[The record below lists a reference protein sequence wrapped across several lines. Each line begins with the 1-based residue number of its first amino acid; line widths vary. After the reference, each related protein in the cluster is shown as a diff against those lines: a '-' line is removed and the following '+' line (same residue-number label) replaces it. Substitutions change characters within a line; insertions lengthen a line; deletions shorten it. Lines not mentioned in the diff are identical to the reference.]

1 MTQLLATIVCVAG
14 ILWLFVADRDASA
27 PVSRALWIP
36 TVWLLIIGSR
46 GVSTWLQLNAS
57 VSLAQQYTEGSPL
70 DAGVFGALIVAG
82 LLVLNHRSSQVRR
95 FLRSNVPI
103 LIFLA
108 YCALSIVWS
117 ETPFI
122 ALKRWSKSIG
132 DLVMV
137 MVVLTDQHPMAAT
150 KRLFARG
157 AFLLLPI
164 SVLFIVCYPSIGSAY
179 SPEDMMVL
187 YLGVTSTKNMLGMI
201 SMIFGLASLWS
212 FMGVLENRGMPHRAR
227 HLFVHALMIGT
238 AIWLIVKADSMTSLS
253 CLFLAGTVLVL
264 SSQRWVIRWPKSVHA
279 IVSSAIALP
288 VGALFI
294 STMGTLVQSLGRNST
309 LTGRT
314 AIWRAVLLQHTNP
327 VIGTGF
333 ESFWMGNRLQTV
345 WNLSVHGI
353 QEAHNGY
360 LELYLNL
367 GFVGLCLL
375 GVLIVTGY
383 RRAITSFRRNPDE
396 GRIRLAILTAALIF
410 SLTEAGFRMLSPIW
424 LAFLLAI
431 SNTHSGSQDSERA
444 IPQEPSRAN
453 APQPKQVRILQ

>member
-1 MTQLLATIVCVAG
+1 MTQLFATIVCIAG
-14 ILWLFVADRDASA
+14 ILWLFVADRDASVQ
-27 PVSRALWIP
+27 VSKALWIP

-70 DAGVFGALIVAG
+70 DAAVYGALIVGGA
-82 LLVLNHRSSQVRR
+82 LVLNHRSSQVRN

-122 ALKRWSKSIG
+122 AMKRWSKSIG
-132 DLVMV
+132 DLVMI
-137 MVVLTDQHPMAAT
+137 MVVLTDAHPLPAI

-157 AFLLLPI
+157 AFLLLPL
-164 SVLFIVCYPSIGSAY
+164 SVLFIKCFPNMGSAY
-179 SPEDMMVL
+179 SPEDMTVL

-201 SMIFGLASLWS
+201 SMIFGLVSLWS
-212 FMGVLENRGMPHRAR
+212 FMGAFEDRKMPHRLR

-238 AIWLIVKADSMTSLS
+238 ALWLIVKADSMTSLS

-264 SSQRWVIRWPKSVHA
+264 SSQRWVVRWPKSLHA
-279 IVSSAIALP
+279 IVWSAIALP

-294 STMGTLVQSLGRNST
+294 STMGTLVHSLGRNST

-327 VIGTGF
+327 LVGTGF
-333 ESFWMGNRLQTV
+333 ESFWIGSRLQTV

-367 GFVGLCLL
+367 GLVGLCLL

-383 RRAITSFRRNPDE
+383 RRAIVSFRRDPDE
-396 GRIRLAILTAALIF
+396 GRIRLAFLTAALIF

-424 LAFLLAI
+424 LVFLLAI
-431 SNTHSGSQDSERA
+431 SDMHSGSQAKEHANSR
-444 IPQEPSRAN
+444 EPSWAR

>member
-1 MTQLLATIVCVAG
+1 MTQLLGTIVCIAG
-14 ILWLFVADRDASA
+14 ILWLFVADRDANA
-27 PVSRALWIP
+27 PVSKALWIP

-70 DAGVFGALIVAG
+70 DAAVFGALIVAG

-137 MVVLTDQHPMAAT
+137 MVVLTDQYPLAAI

-157 AFLLLPI
+157 AFLLLPL
-164 SVLFIVCYPSIGSAY
+164 SVLFIMCYPSMGSAY
-179 SPEDMMVL
+179 SPEDMTVL

-212 FMGVLENRGMPHRAR
+212 FMGVLEDRKMPHRAR

-253 CLFLAGTVLVL
+253 CLFLAGSVLVL
-264 SSQRWVIRWPKSVHA
+264 SSQRWVIRWPNSVHA
-279 IVSSAIALP
+279 IVWAAVALP

-314 AIWRAVLLQHTNP
+314 AIWRAVLVQHTNP

-333 ESFWMGNRLQTV
+333 ESFWMGSRLQTV

-367 GFVGLCLL
+367 GLVGVFLL

-383 RRAITSFRRNPDE
+383 RRATASFRRNPDE
-396 GRIRLAILTAALIF
+396 GRIRLAFLTAALIF

-431 SNTHSGSQDSERA
+431 SDVDSGVQFQTRENT
-444 IPQEPSRAN
+444 QESSRAK
-453 APQPKQVRILQ
+453 APQPKRVRILQ